1 MDAPPDLDSP
11 RTVRLRNTLGAL
23 AAATVAGIF
32 VSTGTT
38 TGFTLALA
46 TFVAA
51 VGSRGGPLLG
61 QLASRSYFLLLAA
74 ITAPVAVVVREPVV
88 PLMFVAALTALLAPD
103 PEPLRE
109 ASDRRGF
116 SPIASRDGFLL
127 SATVAMTAAA
137 VLTMSGGIEL
147 ARSTNSILGWSSL
160 GLALVAATGVVATLR
175 MRAAGFVAL
184 ATAGATSS
192 MLALALLDGWVRRR
206 LGAGHD
212 PFVFTSF
219 AMGGAAFSTMWV
231 PLLVARRRAQ
241 TRLRVETSGAE
252 ASRYLADKSSFEAT
266 RGSLDEFEDLADAPV
281 AARRNVSPLPM

>member
-1 MDAPPDLDSP
+1 MDAPPESSSP
-11 RTVRLRNTLGAL
+11 RLVRLRNGAGGLAAAGIAGAFATLATPGGYAL
-23 AAATVAGIF
+23 AAATVVAGM
-32 VSTGTT
+32 GT
-38 TGFTLALA
+38 
-46 TFVAA
+46 
-51 VGSRGGPLLG
+51 RGGPLLG

-74 ITAPVAVVVREPVV
+74 VVAPVAVVTRDPTF
-88 PLMFVAALTALLAPD
+88 PLLFIAALVALLAPD

-127 SATVAMTAAA
+127 SATVAMTAAV
-137 VLTMSGGIEL
+137 VLTVSGGVEL

-160 GLALVAATGVVATLR
+160 GLAFVAAAGVVATLR
-175 MRAAGFVAL
+175 MRAAGFIAL

-231 PLLVARRRAQ
+231 PLLMARRNALSRWRVADGSE
-241 TRLRVETSGAE
+241 TNRYRVEE
-252 ASRYLADKSSFEAT
+252 PSFEANQQSQIQAADLDDVAVPD
-266 RGSLDEFEDLADAPV
+266 RGNM
-281 AARRNVSPLPM
+281 ARLSV

>member
-1 MDAPPDLDSP
+1 M
-11 RTVRLRNTLGAL
+11 GAA
-23 AAATVAGIF
+23 AAATAAAVFLSLGTAGGY
-32 VSTGTT
+32 V
-38 TGFTLALA
+38 LAL
-46 TFVAA
+46 TTVLAA

-61 QLASRSYFLLLAA
+61 QLAARSYFLLLAA
-74 ITAPVAVVVREPVV
+74 ITAPILVVVREPVV
-88 PLMFVAALTALLAPD
+88 ALQLVAALVALLAPD

-116 SPIASRDGFLL
+116 APLASRDGFLV

-137 VLTMSGGIEL
+137 VLTLSAGFEL
-147 ARSTNSILGWSSL
+147 VRSSSSILGWSSL

-184 ATAGATSS
+184 ATAGATST
-192 MLALALLDGWVRRR
+192 MLALALLDGWVRHR

-231 PLLVARRRAQ
+231 PLLTARYRALG
-241 TRLRVETSGAE
+241 RLRVEAE
-252 ASRYLADKSSFEAT
+252 APATIRYLANESPLEAPA
-266 RGSLDEFEDLADAPV
+266 RDEVDELLGTE
-281 AARRNVSPLPM
+281 ARVPDGRNVARLAM